1 MKAFMKETLL
11 KVWAWVR
18 KYLLA
23 PLPIILVVA
32 GAIILVAL
40 GAKNVQIGG
49 ILAKLTGKKTDGK
62 KAVDV
67 ANSIP
72 EHRVDAE
79 GKVIPFGAPDSKG
92 LTQAVVVPI
101 ESPGIFSNPDTVTIR
116 NPEDQKPVV
125 VQLPDGVKAKDVD
138 KVVVVSPEVHVVTV
152 KDSSKVTGKD
162 VDDLLTKY
170 KI

>member
-1 MKAFMKETLL
+1 MKDFLL
-11 KVWAWVR
+11 KAWAWIR
-18 KYLLA
+18 KYLIA

-32 GAIILVAL
+32 GAVILVAL

-67 ANSIP
+67 ANTIP
-72 EHRVDAE
+72 EDRVGVD
-79 GKVIPFGAPDSKG
+79 GKVIPIGTPDSKG
-92 LTQAVVVPI
+92 QTQAVVVPI
-101 ESPGIFSNPDTVTIR
+101 ESPGIFSNPDTVTII

-125 VQLPDGVKAKDVD
+125 VQLPDGVKAHDVD

-152 KDSSKVTGKD
+152 KDTSKVSGKD

-170 KI
+170 GKK

>member
-1 MKAFMKETLL
+1 MKDKLL

-23 PLPIILVVA
+23 PLPVILLVA
-32 GAIILVAL
+32 GAVILIAL

-49 ILAKLTGKKTDGK
+49 LLAKLTGKKTDGK

-67 ANSIP
+67 ANTIP
-72 EHRVDAE
+72 EDRVGAD
-79 GKVIPFGAPDSKG
+79 GKVIPIGTPDTKG

-101 ESPGIFSNPDTVTIR
+101 EPPSIFSNPDTVTIR
-116 NPEDQKPVV
+116 HPDDQKPVV

-138 KVVVVSPEVHVVTV
+138 KVVIVSPEVHAVIV
-152 KDSSKVTGKD
+152 KDSSKIAGKD
-162 VDDLLTKY
+162 VDDLLAKY
-170 KI
+170 GS